1 MKECCKV
8 YLDEQFGGDADVM
21 AEIYNE
27 YVSSVKEKIEEAG
40 VKLAAAD
47 WTTLDRIAHTI
58 KGNALAA
65 GDAET
70 ANVAI
75 ELRKAAALADASL
88 SASLIDKIKEL
99 SKGL

>member
-8 YLDEQFGGDADVM
+8 YLDEQFGGDSDVVSM
-21 AEIYNE
+21 IYDE
-27 YVSSVKEKIEEAG
+27 YVASVREKVEDAEA
-40 VKLAAAD
+40 KLAAAD
-47 WTTLDRIAHTI
+47 WATLDRIAHTI

-65 GDAET
+65 GDTEV

-75 ELRKAAALADASL
+75 ELRKASALQDASL
-88 SASLIDKIKEL
+88 SASLVDQIKEL